1 MAAHTSG
8 AGASISGKSYADP
21 QGDAA
26 KERWAFGI
34 LGALEQEE
42 NLLTR
47 IPERTDRIT
56 INANL
61 STATASIDVV
71 LNVVATKG
79 ANGSIIYT
87 ANHYLQGSTFTSGS
101 GGDSTAPNLAQAVM
115 EAIVEIKII
124 ELDKTRNQSNTNAVT
139 RCTHTINSSGGTNAT
154 FNALLEFPIEIISLP
169 GGGNVLEGRVYLS

>member
-8 AGASISGKSYADP
+8 AGASISGISFAEP
-21 QGDAA
+21 QGNAA

-34 LGALEQEE
+34 LGALEREE

-56 INANL
+56 INADL
-61 STATASIDVV
+61 SNETASCDVLLNVTATR
-71 LNVVATKG
+71 G
-79 ANGSIIYT
+79 ANGIIIYS
-87 ANHYLQGSTFTSGS
+87 ASHYLQGSTFTSGS

-124 ELDKTRNQSNTNAVT
+124 ELDKPRNPTNRNAVT
-139 RCTHTINSSGGTNAT
+139 RCTHTISSSGGTNAT
-154 FNALLEFPIEIISLP
+154 FSALLEFPITVISLP
-169 GGGNVLEGRVYLS
+169 GGGNVLEGRVYLT

>member
-8 AGASISGKSYADP
+8 AGASISGKSHADP

-26 KERWAFGI
+26 KERWVFGI

-154 FNALLEFPIEIISLP
+154 FSALLEFPIAVLSLP
-169 GGGNVLEGRVYLS
+169 GGGNILEGRVYLS